1 MAAVIHNAIPT
12 IMLIAF
18 HLFAILVLYVQVAA
32 AGLMQRTEFK
42 QHLDCPQYVTWFFL
56 LSDVSAENFILN
68 TIRSQQC
75 KDFCCDSGEI
85 CFQEVGECVKIT
97 LAGD

>member
-1 MAAVIHNAIPT
+1 
-12 IMLIAF
+12 MLIAF

-32 AGLMQRTEFK
+32 AGLMQRAEFK
-42 QHLDCPQYVTWFFL
+42 QHLDCPQYVITFFKYI
-56 LSDVSAENFILN
+56 SDVSVENFIW

-75 KDFCCDSGEI
+75 RDFCCNSGEI